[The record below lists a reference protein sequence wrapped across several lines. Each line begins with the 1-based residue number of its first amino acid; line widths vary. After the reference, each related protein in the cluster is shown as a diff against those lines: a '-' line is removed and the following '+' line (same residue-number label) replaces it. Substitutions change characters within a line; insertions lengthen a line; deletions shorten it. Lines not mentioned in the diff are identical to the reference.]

1 MKRNSLDFMAGPWP
15 KAFLLAA
22 GLQAIVCLAFE
33 AYTFAMFQTHLLESV
48 LESDSDTSAQ
58 YKTIPTF
65 LTLFIFGF
73 LYELLL
79 VWDALRLK
87 NTIQIIGICI
97 ANLALLVYTAIQI
110 DQIHEALT
118 LLGKNNG
125 LDGGYVNTAG
135 VQITPQQALWDE
147 VQGFLIAIPI
157 ILAVGTI
164 VMSFIAWKLYQV
176 FAWDILKQIG
186 ADYRMKKRFLHY
198 QVYIA
203 LLKFDFFFFLGFTVQ
218 FIVIVTGYTDAEMYL
233 TIAAIPITILILL
246 AAAYVTRHEN
256 KIGTVCVI
264 ICYVGALAYFIFK
277 LVRIYQPS
285 HAAFYMPVRK
295 SLTAFAV
302 LAILLLIFTI
312 TNAFYCMN
320 NFGAGLKTHLL
331 KKKSAEEKGDGGSSV
346 DMQALKPSVQSRMT
360 ID

>member
-1 MKRNSLDFMAGPWP
+1 
-15 KAFLLAA
+15 
-22 GLQAIVCLAFE
+22 
-33 AYTFAMFQTHLLESV
+33 MFQTHLLESV
-48 LESDSDTSAQ
+48 LKVDSDTSAQ

-125 LDGGYVNTAG
+125 LNGGYVNTAG

-157 ILAVGTI
+157 ILAVGTM

-198 QVYIA
+198 QVSPRI
-203 LLKFDFFFFLGFTVQ
+203 
-218 FIVIVTGYTDAEMYL
+218 
-233 TIAAIPITILILL
+233 
-246 AAAYVTRHEN
+246 
-256 KIGTVCVI
+256 CV
-264 ICYVGALAYFIFK
+264 
-277 LVRIYQPS
+277 
-285 HAAFYMPVRK
+285 
-295 SLTAFAV
+295 
-302 LAILLLIFTI
+302 
-312 TNAFYCMN
+312 
-320 NFGAGLKTHLL
+320 
-331 KKKSAEEKGDGGSSV
+331 GDE
-346 DMQALKPSVQSRMT
+346 
-360 ID
+360 

>member
-1 MKRNSLDFMAGPWP
+1 MA
-15 KAFLLAA
+15 AA
-22 GLQAIVCLAFE
+22 SIQAIIGLTFE
-33 AYTFAMFQTHLLESV
+33 AYTFAMFQTHLG
-48 LESDSDTSAQ
+48 DIKKDNSDTNAQ
-58 YKTIPTF
+58 YRTIPTF

-97 ANLALLVYTAIQI
+97 ANLALLVYTVIQI
-110 DQIHEALT
+110 DQIHEAVV
-118 LLGKNNG
+118 LLGQNG
-125 LDGGYVNTAG
+125 ALNGAYVDSNGTQVTA
-135 VQITPQQALWDE
+135 QKALWDE
-147 VQGFLIAIPI
+147 VQPFLIAIPI

-164 VMSFIAWKLYQV
+164 AMSFVAWKLYQV

-186 ADYRMKKRFLHY
+186 ADYRMKKRFLDF

-218 FIVIVTGYTDAEMYL
+218 FVVIVTGYSNAELYL
-233 TIAAIPITILILL
+233 TIAAMPVTILILL
-246 AAAYVTRHEN
+246 AAAYFTRHEN
-256 KIGTVCVI
+256 KIGTWCVI
-264 ICYVGALAYFIFK
+264 VLYVAGLAYFIFK

-302 LAILLLIFTI
+302 LAILLLLFTI
-312 TNAFYCMN
+312 TNGFYCMN

-331 KKKSAEEKGDGGSSV
+331 RKSLAEEKGDAGSV
-346 DMQALKPSVQSRMT
+346 DMHHLKPSVATRMT

>member
-1 MKRNSLDFMAGPWP
+1 
-15 KAFLLAA
+15 
-22 GLQAIVCLAFE
+22 
-33 AYTFAMFQTHLLESV
+33 MFQTHLQESV
-48 LESDSDTSAQ
+48 LKADDDTAAQ

-118 LLGKNNG
+118 LLGQNQG
-125 LDGGYVNTAG
+125 LDGGYTNEQG
-135 VQITPQQALWDE
+135 VVISPQQALWDE

-164 VMSFIAWKLYQV
+164 VLSFIAWKLYQV

-198 QVYIA
+198 QVS
-203 LLKFDFFFFLGFTVQ
+203 LRDLCQ
-218 FIVIVTGYTDAEMYL
+218 
-233 TIAAIPITILILL
+233 
-246 AAAYVTRHEN
+246 R
-256 KIGTVCVI
+256 
-264 ICYVGALAYFIFK
+264 
-277 LVRIYQPS
+277 YQG
-285 HAAFYMPVRK
+285 H
-295 SLTAFAV
+295 
-302 LAILLLIFTI
+302 
-312 TNAFYCMN
+312 
-320 NFGAGLKTHLL
+320 
-331 KKKSAEEKGDGGSSV
+331 SS
-346 DMQALKPSVQSRMT
+346 
-360 ID
+360 